1 MMKILYL
8 LFFHLYE
15 WGGRF
20 TPFKNTL
27 AHERLFWHTFFLLLF
42 DSIQQISIL
51 LPKKKNITRHIN
63 CMGISVVG
71 FAGWCLYVT
80 RTPIIKFIYYGPCIS
95 SSHPHASR
103 GNRHVKGLNRVVL
116 IRRSFYSLWK
126 YAVFSL
132 FFFLSCKLDFPLSFL
147 LSLFSW
153 REPNP
158 LNAIEQQFFASE
170 WNE

>member
-153 REPNP
+153 RELNP